1 MTHSL
6 FERRHAA
13 RGGGRAVALALLAL
27 LASAV
32 PAVAQQGVVQGQVT
46 DQATLR
52 PLTSVQVFITGL
64 NIGAL
69 SDTQGQFRVEGVPAG
84 TVTVQAQ
91 LIGYATASE
100 TVTVPAGGAVSV
112 NFSLRSQAIDLD
124 EIVVTGTGTPT
135 QRRQLGQTINS
146 VSSEELDRA
155 PITSVADALFGR
167 VPGIGGQPMGESGAA
182 TAITLRGVASL
193 NTSLRNEP
201 LIYIDGIRIENR
213 TYSVGGTATN
223 RLADI
228 NPADI
233 DRIEV
238 IKGAAAATLFGTEA
252 SSGVIQIFTKRGV
265 AQAPVYTF
273 GMDQQIIHLP
283 NSKWKPQAGYVSAAS
298 AVGQSN
304 PALIGSV
311 VTDLPAAAWID
322 LGHYQNYTMA
332 VRGGTT
338 GIRYSVSGRLQD
350 EDGHS
355 PNHGTGNRSLRTAF
369 DFTHSERLRS
379 AVDLSLVR
387 SNITASWP
395 SWSSI
400 ASDFLLANPA
410 NATERFTHGES
421 EMPVGE
427 RLTMADEMVTTNVLL
442 SASVFYDIRDDLS
455 ATFRVGHN
463 DLTRKRTRFA
473 PEGAYNN
480 LPGVRQIENRS
491 SYATTLDGSI
501 NWDTNLTQ
509 RISSSTTVGG
519 QSFWEGVIREN
530 AQKSEFSS
538 PTLRTFSGATVITSL
553 TESQEDV
560 INAGFFVQQQF
571 GLDDRLF
578 LTGGL
583 RMDGNSAFGE
593 DFGLT
598 RYPKVGFSWVL
609 SDYDFF
615 NVPGVDAFRLRGAIG
630 ASGLQP
636 GAFDAQR
643 TWNPGVFAGGIS
655 SISPDNLGNPE
666 LKPERSTERE
676 LAIEAGLMNGRVGL
690 EAIYFNQTTSDALMS
705 VSPPPS
711 TGFTQDQLRNI
722 GEMQSWGLE
731 LSGDVRVIE
740 SAGFGWDVNAA
751 YTYIDQEITDMGG
764 IPDIRLSTRRRWG
777 WLAEGHRPGVL
788 IGPKQDPDNP
798 YTLTV
803 ADPSLLTNT
812 SQIQPNVLR
821 DENGEELL
829 VVHGD
834 ALPSWTVDFG
844 STFRFGQ
851 NLGLRAIFS
860 GAGGFLM
867 SNETEVLRQSLGIN
881 EFGANTIRI
890 LADPASTAAEK
901 EAAAHEYGV
910 KHWAV
915 VPSFFEKGDFLKF
928 SELSVSY
935 EVPTELSGRVG
946 LGRTT
951 IMVGGRN
958 LHTFT
963 GYTGLL
969 DPGVSAAGESLGGS
983 IFESNIDYISAPT
996 PRRYVFSIRTTR

>member
-1 MTHSL
+1 MKSQGSQRWIATG
-6 FERRHAA
+6 R
-13 RGGGRAVALALLAL
+13 GRAVGTALLLIL
-27 LASAV
+27 LGAV
-32 PAVAQQGVVQGQVT
+32 PAMAQEGVIQGQIT

-52 PLTSVQVFITGL
+52 PLNSAQVFISGM

-69 SDTQGQFRVEGVPAG
+69 SDVRGQYRVEGVPSG
-84 TVTVQAQ
+84 QVTVEVR
-91 LIGYATASE
+91 LIGFAAASQ
-100 TVTVPAGGAVSV
+100 TVTVPAGGSATVD
-112 NFSLRSQAIDLD
+112 FALRSQAVDLD
-124 EIVVTGTGTPT
+124 EIVVTGTGAPA

-146 VSSEELDRA
+146 VGAEELEEA
-155 PITSVADALFGR
+155 PITGVADALFGR
-167 VPGIGGQPMGESGAA
+167 VPGIGGQAMGESGAA

-193 NTSLRNEP
+193 NTALRNEP
-201 LIYIDGIRIENR
+201 LIYIDGVRMENR

-223 RLADI
+223 RLSDI

-233 DRIEV
+233 ERIEV

-252 SSGVIQIFTKRGV
+252 SSGVIQIFTKRGA
-265 AQAPVYTF
+265 AQAPVWSF
-273 GMDQQIIHLP
+273 GIDQQLIHLP
-283 NSKWKPQAGYVSAAS
+283 NSKWKPQAGYVSASS

-304 PALIGSV
+304 PSLIGTV
-311 VTDLPAAAWID
+311 VTDLPAEDWID
-322 LGHYQNYTMA
+322 IGHYQNYTMA
-332 VRGGTT
+332 VRGGSPS
-338 GIRYSVSGRLQD
+338 IRYSISGRLAD

-355 PNHGTGNRSLRTAF
+355 PNHGYGNRSLRTGF
-369 DFTHSERLRS
+369 DFQHSERFRS
-379 AVDLSLVR
+379 SVDMSVVR
-387 SNITASWP
+387 SDMTASWP

-421 EMPVGE
+421 EMPVAE
-427 RLTMADEMVTTNVLL
+427 RLTMEDEMVTTNVLL
-442 SASVFYDIRDDLS
+442 NASLFFDVTDDIS

-463 DLTRKRTRFA
+463 DVVRKRTRFA
-473 PEGAYNN
+473 AEGDYAGR
-480 LPGVRQIENRS
+480 PGVRQIQNRS

-501 NWDTNLTQ
+501 NWSTDLTGS
-509 RISSSTTVGG
+509 ISSTTTVGG
-519 QSFWEGVIREN
+519 QSFWEGINSEN

-538 PTLRTFSGATVITSL
+538 PTLSTFSGATVISSL

-578 LTGGL
+578 ITGGL

-598 RYPKVGFSWVL
+598 TYPKVGFSWVL

-615 NVPGVDAFRLRGAIG
+615 DIPGVESFRLRGAIG

-643 TWNPGVFAGGIS
+643 TWDPGVFAGGIPQ
-655 SISPDNLGNPE
+655 IEPNNLGNPE

-676 LAIEAGLMNGRVGL
+676 LAIEAGLAGGRIGL
-690 EAIYFNQTTSDALMS
+690 EAVYFNQTTSDALMS

-711 TGFTQDQLRNI
+711 SGFTSTQLRNI

-731 LSGDVRVIE
+731 FIGDARIIE

-788 IGPKQDPDNP
+788 IGPKQDPANP

-803 ADPSLLTNT
+803 ADASLLTST

-821 DENGEELL
+821 NDDGSEAL

-844 STFRFGQ
+844 STLRLGE
-851 NLGLRAIFS
+851 NLSIRTIFT

-881 EFGANTIRI
+881 EFAANTVRI
-890 LADPASTAAEK
+890 LADPSSTAEQK
-901 EAAAHEYGV
+901 AAAAQAYGE

-935 EVPTELSGRVG
+935 DIPLDLSQRVG
-946 LGRTT
+946 LGRTSIT
-951 IMVGGRN
+951 VGGRN

-963 GYTGLL
+963 GYSGLL
-969 DPGVSAAGESLGGS
+969 DPGVSAAGQSLGGS

>member
-1 MTHSL
+1 MRHPPC
-6 FERRHAA
+6 EGRR
-13 RGGGRAVALALLAL
+13 REGRARWFALGLMALLAGAAPL
-27 LASAV
+27 Q
-32 PAVAQQGVVQGQVT
+32 AQQGAVVGQVV
-46 DQATLR
+46 DQATMR
-52 PLTSVQVFITGL
+52 PLGSVQVFIAGL
-64 NIGAL
+64 NIGSL
-69 SDTQGQFRVEGVPAG
+69 SNAQGQFRVEGVPVG
-84 TVTVQAQ
+84 QHTIQTQI
-91 LIGYATASE
+91 LGYAAASE
-100 TVTVPAGGAVSV
+100 TVSVSAGGTATV
-112 NFSLRSQAIDLD
+112 NFMLRSQAIDLE
-124 EIVVTGTGTPT
+124 EIVVTGTGAPT
-135 QRRQLGQTINS
+135 QRRELGQTINS
-146 VSSEELDRA
+146 VSASDLEEA

-167 VPGIGGQPMGESGAA
+167 VPGIGGQSMGESGAA

-193 NTSLRNEP
+193 NTELRNEP
-201 LIYIDGIRIENR
+201 LIYVDGIRMENR
-213 TYSVGGTATN
+213 TYSVGGTATS
-223 RLADI
+223 RLGDI

-233 DRIEV
+233 ERIEV
-238 IKGAAAATLFGTEA
+238 IKGAAAATLYGTEA
-252 SSGVIQIFTKRGV
+252 SSGVIQIFTKRGI

-273 GMDQQIIHLP
+273 TMDQQIIHLP
-283 NSKWKPQAGYVSAAS
+283 HSKWNPQAGYVFPTS
-298 AVGQSN
+298 AVGQTN
-304 PALIGSV
+304 PDLIGTV
-311 VTDLPAAAWID
+311 VTDVPAEKWIG
-322 LGHYQNYTMA
+322 LGHYQNYTLG
-332 VRGGTT
+332 VRGGNE
-338 GIRYSVSGRLQD
+338 GIRYSVSGRLQT

-355 PNHGTGNRSLRTAF
+355 PNHGNGNRSLRTAF

-379 AVDLSLVR
+379 QVDLSLVR
-387 SNITASWP
+387 SEIQASWP

-421 EMPVGE
+421 EMPVAE
-427 RLTMADEMVTTNVLL
+427 RLTMADEMATMNVML
-442 SASVFYDIRDDLS
+442 SASAFYEISDGLM

-463 DLTRKRTRFA
+463 DLNRKRTRFA

-480 LPGVRQIENRS
+480 LPGERQIINRN

-501 NWDTNLTQ
+501 NWDTNLSS

-519 QSFWEGVIREN
+519 QSFWEGITEEN
-530 AQKSEFSS
+530 AEKSEFSS
-538 PTLRTFSGATVITSL
+538 PTLSTFSGATVISQL
-553 TESQEDV
+553 SESKEDV
-560 INAGFFVQQQF
+560 VNAGFFVQQQF
-571 GLDDRLF
+571 GLDERLF

-583 RMDGNSAFGE
+583 RVDGNSAFGE

-598 RYPKVGFSWVL
+598 TYPKVGFSWVI

-615 NVPGVDAFRLRGAIG
+615 NVPGVDAFRLRGALG
-630 ASGLQP
+630 SSGLQP

-643 TWNPGVFAGGIS
+643 TWNPGVFAGGVPS
-655 SISPDNLGNPE
+655 VAPDNLGNSD
-666 LKPERSTERE
+666 LRPERSTERE
-676 LAIEAGLMNGRVGL
+676 LAIETGLFNGRVGL

-711 TGFTQDQLRNI
+711 SGFTSDQLRNI

-731 LSGDVRVIE
+731 LIGDFRIME

-788 IGPKQDPDNP
+788 IGPKQDPANP

-821 DENGEELL
+821 DENGEEEL
-829 VVHGD
+829 VVHGN

-851 NLGLRAIFS
+851 GLSVRALFT

-881 EFGANTIRI
+881 EFAANTVRI
-890 LADPASTAAEK
+890 LADPSSTPEQK
-901 EAAAHEYGV
+901 AAAADAYGV

-928 SELSVSY
+928 SELSLNY
-935 EVPTELSGRVG
+935 TIPTGLSEG
-946 LGRTT
+946 LSLGQTS
-951 IMVGGRN
+951 IMLGVRN
-958 LHTFT
+958 IYTFT
-963 GYTGLL
+963 GYSGLL
-969 DPGVSAAGESLGGS
+969 DPGASAAGQSLGGS

-996 PRRYVFSIRTTR
+996 PRRYVFSIRTSR